1 MNNFYSNAKAKAG
14 KHNFRGGSL
23 LVVEDNPDHWMLIRH
38 GLQHQLPEVNIV
50 WVATAPQA
58 LEYVH
63 TCAAQ
68 NEELPRLIL
77 LDLYLPER
85 QDGFNFL
92 TAIKNATPILQR
104 MPVVVLSSSHHKE
117 DVKEAYQLGGSSYL
131 VKPTEPGEWEAYFKA
146 IFEYWGRTATLP
158 GAPPR

>member
-1 MNNFYSNAKAKAG
+1 MNNFYSNAKAQAG

-38 GLQHQLPEVNIV
+38 GLQQQLPEVDFA
-50 WVATAPQA
+50 WAATAPQA

-63 TCAAQ
+63 TGVDQ
-68 NEELPRLIL
+68 HLELPRLIL

-92 TAIKNATPILQR
+92 TAIRTATPVLQR
-104 MPVVVLSSSHHKE
+104 IPVVVLSSSHHKE
-117 DVKEAYQLGGSSYL
+117 DVREAYQLGSSSYL